1 MVRRNVQ
8 PTEIQVQQCLRVL
21 EAETPELP
29 RWPDGEHIDAGG
41 VVPDGLVEL
50 LRDVPALR
58 LQAVADARMRLAG
71 GVQPTADDLADR
83 LVGRMVCD
91 RIR

>member
-1 MVRRNVQ
+1 
-8 PTEIQVQQCLRVL
+8 VL
-21 EAETPELP
+21 EAQPPELAP
-29 RWPDGEHIDAGG
+29 WLGDGRAETDG
-41 VVPDGLVEL
+41 VVPEGLVEL
-50 LRDVPALR
+50 LSDLPALR